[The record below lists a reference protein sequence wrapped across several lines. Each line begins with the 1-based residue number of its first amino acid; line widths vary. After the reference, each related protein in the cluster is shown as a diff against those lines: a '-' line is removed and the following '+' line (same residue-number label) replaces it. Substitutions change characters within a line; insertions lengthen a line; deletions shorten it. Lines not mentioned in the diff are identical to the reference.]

1 MDFPAVESVRNTPS
15 TDTMPA
21 SSSQTCCADHQDPEG
36 ATSSSYLASSQEE
49 DSGQSLPTA
58 HVRPSHP
65 LKSFAVPAIPPP
77 GPPTYDPALPSTP
90 LLSQQGEWGQQ
101 HHWRGPLAP
110 AYGASPLFFAEEQS
124 KCPPSWSLQ
133 FSVAGCIAPLREC
146 KGSSFGNIHKPENN
160 LAGSKGWFSELCF
173 GCRVLGGKSQWH
185 GYEQQM
191 WSAQPPPRVSSLHRV
206 PASWRRVRK
215 AKT

>member
-1 MDFPAVESVRNTPS
+1 MNPGSSGLTQLLSGAPRNSRALGCTRVDGSQNANTETSAAESVRNTPS

-21 SSSQTCCADHQDPEG
+21 SSSQTCCTDHPDPEG

-90 LLSQQGEWGQQ
+90 LLSQQGEWGQLL
-101 HHWRGPLAP
+101 WRDPSALDGGRG
-110 AYGASPLFFAEEQS
+110 YLFFKE
-124 KCPPSWSLQ
+124 
-133 FSVAGCIAPLREC
+133 
-146 KGSSFGNIHKPENN
+146 
-160 LAGSKGWFSELCF
+160 
-173 GCRVLGGKSQWH
+173 
-185 GYEQQM
+185 
-191 WSAQPPPRVSSLHRV
+191 
-206 PASWRRVRK
+206 
-215 AKT
+215 